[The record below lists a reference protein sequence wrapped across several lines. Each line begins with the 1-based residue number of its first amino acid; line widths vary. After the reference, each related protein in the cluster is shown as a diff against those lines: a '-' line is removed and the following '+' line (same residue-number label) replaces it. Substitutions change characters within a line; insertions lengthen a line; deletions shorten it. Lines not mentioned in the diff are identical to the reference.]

1 MQKYRA
7 VSFNYSS
14 QFSKKTVAANKG
26 YFFKKFT
33 MQNSSSFVQ
42 QVLFTLVLN
51 MGRGE
56 KQPCTWRSKFSV
68 QRDPDTTSAVAENSN
83 NNIIA
88 PRGVH
93 YQITCIKSA
102 DLDITMLTELKGKQP
117 NLSLQG
123 LIISGNYLRET
134 QCQHPWAS
142 NEQ

>member
-88 PRGVH
+88 RRAVH

-102 DLDITMLTELKGKQP
+102 DRQYNVGRIKGKAT
-117 NLSLQG
+117 NLVPPG
-123 LIISGNYLRET
+123 LDYQWQLSEGNPMSAPLGK
-134 QCQHPWAS
+134 Q
-142 NEQ
+142 